1 MGRLEK
7 AVHVAVHTC
16 LNIRRGEQVVVVAD
30 DPKARLG
37 QLFYQAASHASHRNA
52 VFVQIPELRPHRI
65 EIPTSLPELF
75 AAADVL
81 ILLTSVSLSH
91 TDARRRACRRGTRAV
106 SLPGITAET
115 LARAVDVDYD
125 FIVERSR
132 RLADIFSIGS
142 RMHVTTPAGTDLQLQ
157 IRRRRGYAD
166 TGLVHEAGQ
175 FSNLPA
181 GEASVSPQEDKA
193 EGIVVIESGMGLQPG
208 EGKTITM
215 RVRAGRAARIE
226 GGEEAHRLS
235 RLLSSYGPAAR
246 VLAEFGV
253 GTNPRAR
260 VVGLTLE
267 DEKAL
272 GTAHV
277 ALGNNV
283 SFGGKNNVGIHV
295 DGIML
300 KPTVEID
307 DRLIIK
313 DGEFVL

>member
-1 MGRLEK
+1 MGRLER

-16 LNIRRGEQVVVVAD
+16 LAIKRGERVVVVAD
-30 DPKARLG
+30 DPKAHLG

-52 VFVQIPELRPHRI
+52 VYAQIPELRPHRV
-65 EIPTSLPELF
+65 EIPASLPELF

-91 TDARRRACRRGTRAV
+91 TEARRKACRRGARAI

-115 LARAVDVDYD
+115 LERAVDVDYD
-125 FIVERSR
+125 FILERSR
-132 RLADIFSIGS
+132 KLADIFTIGS
-142 RMHVTTPAGTDLQLQ
+142 RMHVTTPAGTDLQLT
-157 IRRRRGYAD
+157 IRRRKGYAD
-166 TGLVHEAGQ
+166 TGLVHESGN

-181 GEASVSPQEDKA
+181 GEAAVSPL
-193 EGIVVIESGMGLQPG
+193 EGKSEGVAVIESGMGLQPG
-208 EGKTITM
+208 EGKTITI
-215 RVRAGRAARIE
+215 RIREGKAVRIE
-226 GGEEAHRLS
+226 GSEEARKLS
-235 RLLSSYGPAAR
+235 RFLSGFGPAAR

-253 GTNPRAR
+253 GTNPRAK
-260 VVGLTLE
+260 VTGLTLE

-272 GTAHV
+272 GTAHI

-283 SFGGKNNVGIHV
+283 SFGGKNEVGVHI
-295 DGIML
+295 DGVML